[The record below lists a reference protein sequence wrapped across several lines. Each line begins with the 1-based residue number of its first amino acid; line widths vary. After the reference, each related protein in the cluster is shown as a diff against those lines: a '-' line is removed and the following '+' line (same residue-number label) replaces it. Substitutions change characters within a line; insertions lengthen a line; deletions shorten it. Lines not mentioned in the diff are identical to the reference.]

1 MGNGNKPL
9 PQNISYSC
17 LKVCWQASKYNDWK
31 LQTSKHTCTQD
42 LFPVPSPVHPV
53 LQIEVVSGSCAIQ
66 VSEETL
72 PHPQATETAGPLS
85 GQAWGCTVWT
95 LPVSMD
101 TTSLQC
107 PSSGHYQSPMP
118 KFWTLPVSNAQALDT
133 ANLHGHYQSPM
144 PKLWTLPVSMDT
156 TSLQCPKSGHYQSP
170 WTLPASSAQALDT
183 TSLQQSPSKCTHRQL
198 GPQHLQAVLT

>member
-17 LKVCWQASKYNDWK
+17 LKVCWQVSKCSDWK

-107 PSSGHYQSPMP
+107 PDSR
-118 KFWTLPVSNAQALDT
+118 
-133 ANLHGHYQSPM
+133 HYQSPM
-144 PKLWTLPVSMDT
+144 PKLWTLPVSNSRHPNVHT
-156 TSLQCPKSGHYQSP
+156 GSWGHNIFRPYLYKQFC
-170 WTLPASSAQALDT
+170 LLH
-183 TSLQQSPSKCTHRQL
+183 SPSALLLMYCYTWNKFTLNQL
-198 GPQHLQAVLT
+198 FGRVNGEQT